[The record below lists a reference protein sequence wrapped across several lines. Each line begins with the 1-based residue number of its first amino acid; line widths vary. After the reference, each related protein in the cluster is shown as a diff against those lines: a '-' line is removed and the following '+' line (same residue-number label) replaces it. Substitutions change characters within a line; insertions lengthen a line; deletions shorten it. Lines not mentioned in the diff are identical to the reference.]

1 MILKNTFYSWKII
14 MLLNI
19 QYTFTED
26 LFCKSLGNEN
36 KNVRFVKWKGK
47 LSQFSEISSY

>member
-1 MILKNTFYSWKII
+1 

-26 LFCKSLGNEN
+26 LFCKSLGNGN
-36 KNVRFVKWKGK
+36 KNVRFVK
-47 LSQFSEISSY
+47 